1 MPLSEK
7 LKHQYQEILSQHQT
21 YSLVA
26 LSLGILLT
34 TCISGIKFKAVT
46 EKLADLESQQN
57 RFKMIHVVTS
67 SSDCN
72 LNESSCESIVQNVKE
87 SIDQTL
93 KISEN
98 VQISSILPRTDDQE
112 ANIKAENTNLSL
124 KDLCSEYEF
133 LSAIRMSTFA

>member
-1 MPLSEK
+1 MLNCCWN
-7 LKHQYQEILSQHQT
+7 T
-21 YSLVA
+21 
-26 LSLGILLT
+26 GWNT
-34 TCISGIKFKAVT
+34 GIKFKAVT

-72 LNESSCESIVQNVKE
+72 LNESSCESIKQNVKE

-98 VQISSILPRTDDQE
+98 VQI
-112 ANIKAENTNLSL
+112 
-124 KDLCSEYEF
+124 
-133 LSAIRMSTFA
+133 